1 MSASPELD
9 VADARRR
16 LLETADEAKR
26 LEDAG
31 DGWAA
36 NEAWE
41 KYLTIEGAI
50 TAHERLERVARRLA
64 G

>member
-1 MSASPELD
+1 MNVTPELD
-9 VADARRR
+9 IVDARRR

-50 TAHERLERVARRLA
+50 AAHERLERIAMRMA